1 MLVLARKLNESII
14 IGDNVLITIVEI
26 RENLVRLGVEAPR
39 EIRVDRLEV
48 RAQVDRELADGGP
61 GPRRTG
67 RED

>member
-14 IGDNVLITIVEI
+14 IGNDVLVTVVEI
-26 RENLVRLGVEAPR
+26 RENLVRIGIDAP
-39 EIRVDRLEV
+39 IHIKVDRLEV
-48 RAQVDRELADGGP
+48 RNMKDRDQADGGP